1 MPEPP
6 PPSPPPP
13 ALSWRDRLAVVRA
26 SLPGV
31 PAPMAAGGAA
41 VAAVAVVVVVVAA
54 FVRSPSPRPQLVLPR
69 AAPAAPGPTAAGGAP
84 APAETR
90 VHVAGAVVR
99 PGVYR
104 VAEGGRVAD
113 VLDAAGGPLAEA
125 DVDQVNLAARVADG
139 ERVYVPRRGEVPPAV
154 VTGGPGTGPAG
165 PAPPVDLNV
174 ATAAQLDALPG
185 IGPATAAAIVEYRTR
200 HGRFVTVDELVEV
213 RGIGEAKLAALRPRV
228 RV

>member
-1 MPEPP
+1 
-6 PPSPPPP
+6 
-13 ALSWRDRLAVVRA
+13 
-26 SLPGV
+26 
-31 PAPMAAGGAA
+31 
-41 VAAVAVVVVVVAA
+41 
-54 FVRSPSPRPQLVLPR
+54 
-69 AAPAAPGPTAAGGAP
+69 
-84 APAETR
+84 
-90 VHVAGAVVR
+90 
-99 PGVYR
+99 
-104 VAEGGRVAD
+104 
-113 VLDAAGGPLAEA
+113 
-125 DVDQVNLAARVADG
+125 
-139 ERVYVPRRGEVPPAV
+139 VPPAV